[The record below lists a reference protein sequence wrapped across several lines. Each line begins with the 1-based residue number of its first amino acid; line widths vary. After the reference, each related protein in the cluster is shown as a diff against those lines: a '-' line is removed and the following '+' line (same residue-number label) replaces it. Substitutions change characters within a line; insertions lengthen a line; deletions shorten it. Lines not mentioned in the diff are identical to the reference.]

1 MGLTFVHSAYIMK
14 VYEYAYPSNNSELC
28 HIMANVSSYMEVVR
42 EHSMCELSAWSYYVL
57 FYNYVNYFLHS

>member
-1 MGLTFVHSAYIMK
+1 MGLTIAHSAYIMK

-42 EHSMCELSAWSYYVL
+42 ELIACLNLVHGHIMCCSIIM
-57 FYNYVNYFLHS
+57 